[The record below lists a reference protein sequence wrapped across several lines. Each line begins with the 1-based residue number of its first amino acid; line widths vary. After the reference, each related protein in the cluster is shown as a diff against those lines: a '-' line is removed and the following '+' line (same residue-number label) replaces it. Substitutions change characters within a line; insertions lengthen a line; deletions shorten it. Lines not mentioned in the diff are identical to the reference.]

1 MDESQKRAVRRL
13 DNDGS
18 AIDRRFL
25 VPGGE
30 KEAVPPEVAAED
42 NEAVWFLL
50 APVNVGPGES
60 VGRELGEVIVCFDF
74 ELDTVR
80 LLEYVRL
87 RNE

>member
-1 MDESQKRAVRRL
+1 M
-13 DNDGS
+13 
-18 AIDRRFL
+18 
-25 VPGGE
+25 
-30 KEAVPPEVAAED
+30 PPEVAAED